1 MKATAVAPPQD
12 LADVIHA
19 NGSRK
24 SIVFRLFLILLLI
37 GAGAGAW
44 YWWQLQQQAQNQIS
58 PYTTE
63 AVRKGEI
70 RLTVTATGN
79 LEPTNEVTIGSELSG
94 TTLEVY
100 VDINDRVKKGQPLA
114 KLDTTK
120 LEQQTESSRATVVS
134 AKAKVAQVQ
143 ATLKESEATL
153 SRLKDLQRIS
163 NGKMPAQADMDAAIA
178 ATNRDQA
185 DLLAAEASV
194 KENEAQVKINE
205 RDLEK
210 AVIKSPIDGIVLTRS
225 LEPGQTVAASFT
237 APELF
242 VLAENLELMELNVA
256 VAEADIGRVAA
267 GQKATFTVD
276 AWPDRSFSANVRRVS
291 FGSVVTDNVVT
302 YQTELEVSN
311 KDLSLRPGMTATA
324 DIHVAESK
332 DAFLVPTAALRF
344 DPTASTQSS
353 GPPQEKKSFV
363 QNLMPGPRRFSSNRP
378 RSSEGGGPG
387 GGPGGGG
394 GREKRSSQHHDGMA
408 RIWILKDGQPV
419 ALDVKAGLS
428 DGRNTEVS
436 GEGVSEGLQ
445 VIIRA
450 NIPSAS

>member
-1 MKATAVAPPQD
+1 MKATAVAAPQD
-12 LADVIHA
+12 LADAIQA

-24 SIVFRLFLILLLI
+24 SIVFRLFLLLLLI

-44 YWWQLQQQAQNQIS
+44 YWWQLKQQALNQVS

-63 AVRKGEI
+63 DIRKGEI

-114 KLDTTK
+114 KLDTSK
-120 LEQQTESSRATVVS
+120 LQQQTESSRASVIS
-134 AKAKVAQVQ
+134 AEAKVAQVQ

-153 SRLKDLQRIS
+153 SRLQDLQRIS
-163 NGKMPAQADMDAAIA
+163 NGKMPAKADMDAAVA
-178 ATNRDQA
+178 ATDRDKA
-185 DLLAAEASV
+185 DLRAAQASV
-194 KENEAQVKINE
+194 KEAEAQVKINE

-256 VAEADIGRVAA
+256 VAEADIGRVEA

-276 AWPDRSFSANVRRVS
+276 AWPDRSFSANVLRVS

-332 DAFLVPTAALRF
+332 DVFLVPTAALRF
-344 DPTASTQSS
+344 DPAAAAAPAG

-363 QNLMPGPRRFSSNRP
+363 QNLMPGPRRYSSNRP

-387 GGPGGGG
+387 GGGGGH
-394 GREKRSSQHHDGMA
+394 EKKAQRHDGTA

-419 ALDVKAGLS
+419 ALDVKVGLT

-436 GEGVSEGLQ
+436 GEGLKEGLQ

-450 NIPSAS
+450 NVPPTS

>member
-1 MKATAVAPPQD
+1 MKATAVAAPQD
-12 LADVIHA
+12 LADAIQA

-24 SIVFRLFLILLLI
+24 SIIFRLFLLLLLI

-44 YWWQLQQQAQNQIS
+44 YWWQFQLQAQNQIS

-63 AVRKGEI
+63 DIRKGEI

-114 KLDTTK
+114 KLDTSK
-120 LEQQTESSRATVVS
+120 LQQQTESSRASVIS
-134 AKAKVAQVQ
+134 AEAKVAQVQ

-153 SRLKDLQRIS
+153 SRLQDLHRIS
-163 NGKMPAQADMDAAIA
+163 NGKMPAKADMDAAIA
-178 ATNRDQA
+178 ATDRDKA
-185 DLLAAEASV
+185 DLLAAQASV
-194 KENEAQVKINE
+194 KEAEAQVKINE

-256 VAEADIGRVAA
+256 VAEADIGRVEA

-276 AWPDRSFSANVRRVS
+276 AWPERSFSANVRRVS
-291 FGSVVTDNVVT
+291 FGSVITDNVVT

-324 DIHVAESK
+324 DIHVAESTN
-332 DAFLVPTAALRF
+332 AFLVPTAALRF
-344 DPTASTQSS
+344 DPAAATASQAG

-378 RSSEGGGPG
+378 RPGDG

-394 GREKRSSQHHDGMA
+394 KEKKSPQRNDGTA

-419 ALDVKAGLS
+419 ALEVKLGLT

-436 GEGVSEGLQ
+436 GEGLKEGLP

-450 NIPSAS
+450 NVPSAS